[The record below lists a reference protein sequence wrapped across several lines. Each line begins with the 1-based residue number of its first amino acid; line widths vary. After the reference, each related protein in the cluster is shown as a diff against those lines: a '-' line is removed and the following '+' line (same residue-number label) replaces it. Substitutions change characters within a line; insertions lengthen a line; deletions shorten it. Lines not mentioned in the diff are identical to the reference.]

1 MPENIQ
7 LSMFETRQDKLEDA
21 ITKLTEISSDLN
33 KMIAVHELRLTQ
45 QEKIMD
51 SLEDILERRREE
63 ADGKLNAV
71 YDTMRAED
79 RLIIAEINKL
89 RKEGE
94 DQYQSLSAK
103 IQGMEKMMY
112 TYMGAFTVVAFIL
125 AYGPQIIKVL
135 NLN

>member
-1 MPENIQ
+1 MDDRQ
-7 LSMFETRQDKLEDA
+7 LTMFETRQVKIEDA

-33 KMIAVHELRLTQ
+33 KMIAVHELRLTH

-51 SLEDILERRREE
+51 SLEDVLERRREE
-63 ADGKLNAV
+63 SDAKLKTV
-71 YDTMRAED
+71 YETMRTED

-89 RKEGE
+89 REEGE
-94 DQYQSLSAK
+94 AQYESLSGK
-103 IQGMEKMMY
+103 INNMEKMMY

-125 AYGPQIIKVL
+125 AYGPQIVKVL